1 MRSVPEQHEK
11 QHFRCHDM
19 DSAAPH
25 ECERS
30 GLIRF
35 PAGSHAVFRHV
46 DLITAGCGVDGGLK
60 HADVRLHPDEHQG
73 PFGHLRQLF
82 TVILRSEAGE
92 GSLGKKRRVRR
103 QDFLEFRQSRAESL
117 RILFRCNDGN
127 SECLCPLQQNFDPG
141 QDLFAPSIAP
151 QRRSCR
157 SISEIIVDLLSG
169 IMSLSFCDEKRQ
181 KRRKGHETGHSCP
194 NHL

>member
-1 MRSVPEQHEK
+1 MR
-11 QHFRCHDM
+11 F
-19 DSAAPH
+19 
-25 ECERS
+25 
-30 GLIRF
+30 
-35 PAGSHAVFRHV
+35 
-46 DLITAGCGVDGGLK
+46 
-60 HADVRLHPDEHQG
+60 HPDEHQG

-141 QDLFAPSIAP
+141 QDLFAPFDRPAETFLQVD
-151 QRRSCR
+151 QRNNRGFAFR
-157 SISEIIVDLLSG
+157 YHVIILL
-169 IMSLSFCDEKRQ
+169 
-181 KRRKGHETGHSCP
+181 
-194 NHL
+194 